1 MKHDKTGQFE
11 ISQSSLG
18 SAVVRCQILG
28 GHTVNRDVGYGVH
41 SYINLK
47 ILGGHVPV
55 CPPYRL
61 KILTQKVDLLRKS
74 ATFLNFSWKSRNLS
88 NRRGFESQLR
98 ELFFLVLNE

>member
-55 CPPYRL
+55 RPPYRYGPT
-61 KILTQKVDLLRKS
+61 ILNLGKSGVPQAPPVPPALTWINTENYTKVCQTK
-74 ATFLNFSWKSRNLS
+74 
-88 NRRGFESQLR
+88 
-98 ELFFLVLNE
+98 

>member
-41 SYINLK
+41 SCINLK
-47 ILGGHVPV
+47 ILGGYVPV
-55 CPPYRL
+55 CQPYEYGLGCQAVGATALTPALPFHRVRVL
-61 KILTQKVDLLRKS
+61 K
-74 ATFLNFSWKSRNLS
+74 
-88 NRRGFESQLR
+88 
-98 ELFFLVLNE
+98 

>member
-11 ISQSSLG
+11 VSQSSLG

-55 CPPYRL
+55 CPPYEYGPA
-61 KILTQKVDLLRKS
+61 IY
-74 ATFLNFSWKSRNLS
+74 
-88 NRRGFESQLR
+88 
-98 ELFFLVLNE
+98 FFPEACFA

>member
-18 SAVVRCQILG
+18 SAVARCQILG

-55 CPPYRL
+55 CPTYKYCPVGISEMNPV
-61 KILTQKVDLLRKS
+61 KIFD
-74 ATFLNFSWKSRNLS
+74 F
-88 NRRGFESQLR
+88 
-98 ELFFLVLNE
+98 

>member
-28 GHTVNRDVGYGVH
+28 GHTVNRDIIYGVH
-41 SYINLK
+41 SYINIK

-55 CPPYRL
+55 CPPYEYGPAM
-61 KILTQKVDLLRKS
+61 LTGPV
-74 ATFLNFSWKSRNLS
+74 NL
-88 NRRGFESQLR
+88 
-98 ELFFLVLNE
+98 ELST

>member
-1 MKHDKTGQFE
+1 MNHDKTGQFE

-55 CPPYRL
+55 CPPYEYGPAQHS
-61 KILTQKVDLLRKS
+61 ILD
-74 ATFLNFSWKSRNLS
+74 
-88 NRRGFESQLR
+88 
-98 ELFFLVLNE
+98 